1 MDREALLGRLSV
13 RLTYLAGSSDAEL
26 NDLLE
31 KLRSSIKDESD
42 TSGLSRLSDRLTKLL
57 LVHQEKPAVEANN
70 LSMGEYAQE
79 FSQSIK
85 ALPLAKPY
93 VSKLAALAEQLASS
107 SQVDQQLQVLRDI
120 FKLIHVSIEKTPSP
134 KGSSGVLGW
143 FDKKG
148 KKADE
153 QWQDFLGKSS
163 QLLDKILSHI
173 DVLNGDSAETQGLKE
188 QLLAPSSVDA
198 VEEVLEEVIS
208 LLEDMT
214 GKVNHERVTTQNFL
228 GDLREQLH
236 HVEETI
242 FSVIN
247 DGEDSLGRAES
258 LEKQV
263 NDDVQVIGQAVQEDD
278 LAAIK
283 LVVEAGLVNLS
294 SKVADYLTV
303 ERQEHE
309 ESKKKV
315 KSLTRKVREME
326 AETVSLHGEIKTKQD
341 LAVKDALT
349 GVYNRAGYEERIA
362 EEFARRQRVSTPLSL
377 VFVDCDNFKQINDS
391 FGHNAGDVVLV
402 KIAETLK
409 KRSRTSDIVA
419 RYGGDE
425 FVVLLPDTPID
436 GAEVF
441 AKDACKK
448 VLNAGFNNNGEPLNV
463 SISCGITEVREG
475 DTPITALQRADE
487 AMYEAKKQTVSK
499 VFAIS

>member
-1 MDREALLGRLSV
+1 MDREALLSRLSV

-42 TSGLSRLSDRLTKLL
+42 TSGLNRLSDRLTKLL
-57 LVHQEKPAVEANN
+57 LVHQEKPAVETNN

-93 VSKLAALAEQLASS
+93 TSKLAVLAEQLASS
-107 SQVDQQLQVLRDI
+107 SQVDQQLQVLREI
-120 FKLIHVSIEKTPSP
+120 FRLIHVSIEKTPSS

-188 QLLAPSSVDA
+188 QLQAPSSVDA
-198 VEEVLEEVIS
+198 VEAVLEEVIS

-214 GKVNHERVTTQNFL
+214 GKVNHERVTTQHFL

-247 DGEDSLGRAES
+247 DGGDSLGRAES

-263 NDDVQVIGQAVQEDD
+263 NNDVQVIGQAVQEDD

-283 LVVEAGLVNLS
+283 LAVETGLVNLS

-309 ESKKKV
+309 ESKNKV

-341 LAVKDALT
+341 LAVKDPLT
-349 GVYNRAGYEERIA
+349 GVYNRAGYEERIT

-402 KIAETLK
+402 KVAETLK
-409 KRSRTSDIVA
+409 KRSRASDIVA

-436 GAEVF
+436 GAEIF
-441 AKDACKK
+441 AKDACNKI
-448 VLNAGFNNNGEPLNV
+448 LNAGFNNNGEPLNV
-463 SISCGITEVREG
+463 SISCGITQVREG
-475 DTPITALQRADE
+475 DTPITAMQRADE
-487 AMYEAKKQTVSK
+487 AMYEAKKQSVSK
-499 VFAIS
+499 VFTIS